1 MTLLRQYLLPL
12 LAALCLCGLSACYT
26 VDRTKKIELTKS
38 DLKTIAP
45 SAEEQLLADVGGV
58 ALASWMPGR
67 RFQATDDRAALLFSQ
82 EGMPADPAQVAIG
95 GKMLVYKGLN
105 ASLRP
110 DGTEAVVLLF
120 SDSDKTYQLPTG
132 KKSSELTDYL
142 STDLPMMVD
151 LELVEALNSKL
162 SGKQLWTRS
171 SLWYDEQGERFTGEK
186 FVPVKVLG
194 VEPGNAEFPV
204 KVWFED
210 TSRRRS
216 FYWMSFGRSAADS
229 RPFASLFSI
238 ADPRLL
244 YPDVED
250 HVWRLIQ
257 TGQVAQGMSKDLCR
271 LALGNPS
278 EVNSGHDYS
287 RLIDIWTYPDGR
299 VLQFEDGV
307 LEVYGMKRD

>member
-1 MTLLRQYLLPL
+1 MTLRRLYLSSL
-12 LAALCLCGLSACYT
+12 LAAVCLCGLSACYT

-45 SAEEQLLADVGGV
+45 SAEEQLLADVKGV
-58 ALASWMPGR
+58 ALDNWLPGR
-67 RFQATDDRAALLFSQ
+67 KFQATDDRAVLLFSQ
-82 EGMPADPAQVAIG
+82 EGMPADPAEVAIG
-95 GKMLVYKGLN
+95 GKTLVYKGIN
-105 ASLRP
+105 AKLRP
-110 DGTEAVVLLF
+110 DGAEDIVLLF
-120 SDSDKTYQLPTG
+120 FDGNKTYQLPTG
-132 KKSSELTDYL
+132 KKGSELTNYL

-162 SGKQLWTRS
+162 SGMNLWTRS
-171 SLWYDEQGERFTGEK
+171 SLWYDGQGERFHGEK

-210 TSRRRS
+210 STGRRS

-238 ADPRLL
+238 ADPRQQ

-257 TGQVAQGMSKDLCR
+257 TGKVAQGMSKELCR

-299 VLQFEDGV
+299 VLRFEDGV